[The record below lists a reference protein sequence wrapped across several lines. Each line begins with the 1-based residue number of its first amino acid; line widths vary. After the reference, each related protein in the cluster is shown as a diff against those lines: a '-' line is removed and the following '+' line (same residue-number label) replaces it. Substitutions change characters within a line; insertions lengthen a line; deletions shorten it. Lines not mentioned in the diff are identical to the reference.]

1 MISKQIIHDYISR
14 IENEISDNNNTGNEN
29 NGVQYCGMLYG
40 IRIAE
45 GKKQYP
51 INDTCAEITDE
62 FKKGLIKGLRRVLW
76 CTQKKEQ
83 LVKKRYDDADEASI
97 ASFFESEC
105 IPNCIE
111 RLKNKLHSANIDK
124 GDTMRTKE
132 DILIEISKIKHSIN
146 RGCSTSETT
155 YKVGMVD
162 GMYYVIEGE
171 NTDLKDDNVVTVN
184 IKYELDKAAY
194 KQYVADMKEIEA
206 EFKADSH
213 IGVAGEKLEYG
224 DMVYKKSGV
233 KLYKVGDNDTTKHIP
248 ATFEDVCRWW
258 IDEYALDMTIS
269 RYTHIGQ
276 ISKHMEHIMK
286 DLW

>member
-14 IENEISDNNNTGNEN
+14 IENEISDNNNTSNEK

-62 FKKGLIKGLRRVLW
+62 FKKGLIKGLWRVLW

-83 LVKKRYDDADEASI
+83 LVKKRYDDADEALI

-111 RLKNKLHSANIDK
+111 RLKNKLQSANIDK

-162 GMYYVIEGE
+162 GLYYAIGGDDTDTQDEYTVKINIE
-171 NTDLKDDNVVTVN
+171 
-184 IKYELDKAAY
+184 YELDKAAY
-194 KQYVADMKEIEA
+194 KQYVADMKEIEDKMKTPNCIT
-206 EFKADSH
+206 EELCIPIQT
-213 IGVAGEKLEYG
+213 IGDKDGHFIKVK
-224 DMVYKKSGV
+224 YK
-233 KLYKVGDNDTTKHIP
+233 DNKPTEQISVTLR
-248 ATFEDVCRWW
+248 DVCNWW
-258 IDEYALDMTIS
+258 IDTYDHGITIS
-269 RYTHIGQ
+269 KYTKISQ
-276 ISKHMEHIMK
+276 ITELIKHIME
-286 DLW
+286 DRGW

>member
-1 MISKQIIHDYISR
+1 
-14 IENEISDNNNTGNEN
+14 
-29 NGVQYCGMLYG
+29 MLYG

-51 INDTCAEITDE
+51 INDTGAEITDE
-62 FKKGLIKGLRRVLW
+62 FKKGLIKGLGRVLW

-83 LVKKRYDDADEASI
+83 LVKKRYDDADEALI

-132 DILIEISKIKHSIN
+132 DILTEINKIKHSIN
-146 RGCSTSETT
+146 RGRSTSETA

-162 GMYYVIEGE
+162 GLYYTVGDIESD
-171 NTDLKDDNVVTVN
+171 NTDLQDDNVVTVN

-194 KQYVADMKEIEA
+194 KQYVAEMKDIEA
-206 EFKADSH
+206 EMKHESDLIEEYEKATMYKTAPEASEE
-213 IGVAGEKLEYG
+213 VRSKL
-224 DMVYKKSGV
+224 
-233 KLYKVGDNDTTKHIP
+233 KLDKDCVFFGAAHVPEQKTIP
-248 ATFEDVCRWW
+248 ATIKDVCEWW
-258 IDEYALDMTIS
+258 IKEYPDHVLYYKTEDHKSPMDTSYDKI
-269 RYTHIGQ
+269 RR
-276 ISKHMEHIMK
+276 HMKKILENI
-286 DLW
+286 